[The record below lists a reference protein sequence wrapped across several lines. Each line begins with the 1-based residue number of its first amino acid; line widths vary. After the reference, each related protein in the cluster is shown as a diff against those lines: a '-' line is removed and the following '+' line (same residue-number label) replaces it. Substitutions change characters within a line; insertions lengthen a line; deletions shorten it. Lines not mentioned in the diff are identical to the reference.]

1 MDRDP
6 DIHGGDLKFKRA
18 FTVFERTKVFW
29 NVPQDRCVAVNE
41 FSYEGFV
48 PLGRFPTEE
57 GYLLVFPNCHIHKI
71 SKMINTSNTKA
82 ATRRIV
88 VFFFVNP
95 EKKIISTREIAAQQS
110 VIDFDAAEAYRLE
123 LMAERKYDKE
133 KLNVRDIELCEH

>member
-18 FTVFERTKVFW
+18 FTSFERHKVFW
-29 NVPQDRCVAVNE
+29 NISQDRCNALE
-41 FSYEGFV
+41 DFAFEGFV

-57 GYLLVFPNCHIHKI
+57 GYLLVFPNCHIHRI
-71 SKMINTSNTKA
+71 SKMINTSTAKA
-82 ATRRIV
+82 SKRRIV

-95 EKKIISTREIAAQQS
+95 EKKIISTREIPAQQN
-110 VIDFDAAEAYRLE
+110 VIDFGAAKTYRLE
-123 LMAERKYDKE
+123 LMSERKYDKE